1 MQRSDGRSG
10 TRLWL
15 RPADH
20 EEHVHPGQ
28 SLRPQEGAGRQ
39 GAERHGGGGGG
50 REGPGVTGKALPGD
64 PSHGEQRLAQPA
76 QVLEGGPLPAAAR
89 SHGEDLQRAGTH
101 LQVAAGPGV
110 DGREREEQL
119 VQR

>member
-1 MQRSDGRSG
+1 MQRSDRRSG

-28 SLRPQEGAGRQ
+28 RLRPQEGAGRQ
-39 GAERHGGGGGG
+39 GAERHGGGSGGGG
-50 REGPGVTGKALPGD
+50 REGSGGKDEALPGD
-64 PSHGEQRLAQPA
+64 PSHGEQWLAQPA

-110 DGREREEQL
+110 DGREQL